1 MGRVYNALVRADR
14 LPGRDPIGRP
24 ESEDAGTQGHDQA
37 TSDTAT
43 RRHGDTAT
51 HNPATKRTA
60 QPSRVGLP
68 AFDFDATTQAASDAS
83 HANDSAFNNA
93 FDHEDQYC
101 NAFDQEDQY
110 PRAAFEFETDPPLSE
125 SFIGRATPPLMTP
138 QPPKPVAASPRPRVS
153 ASSSAN
159 PVAASPRP
167 CVAVSPQFVEPRE
180 VVNVKSLTLD
190 AQLAALTASD
200 ALVCERYRTLAVR
213 TTALA
218 ARRKAKTL
226 LVTSADDGEGKS
238 TIAANLAW
246 TMAQRTER
254 RVLLMDVN
262 LRASSVGRL
271 LKVAPA
277 RGWLEMIDAATEL
290 MDAAV
295 RIDPN
300 GLYVMLSQGAHQ
312 DAPLDGLMLNGA
324 LASARFE
331 KLMAALTERFDFVIL
346 DGPALLGSADAQQLA
361 AITDGTILV
370 TRAARTPHHRVTDAL
385 ELVPQ
390 DRRFGVVL
398 NESESPETTAPRSG
412 GRRSRV
418 GRLFGRA

>member
-1 MGRVYNALVRADR
+1 MGRVYNALMRADR

-24 ESEDAGTQGHDQA
+24 DSEDAGMQGHGDAA
-37 TSDTAT
+37 TSDAAT
-43 RRHGDTAT
+43 RRA
-51 HNPATKRTA
+51 A
-60 QPSRVGLP
+60 QPSRVDAAHLP
-68 AFDFDATTQAASDAS
+68 AFDFDVTTQAASDAS
-83 HANDSAFNNA
+83 RANDSVFNNA
-93 FDHEDQYC
+93 FDHEAQYR
-101 NAFDQEDQY
+101 NAFDHE
-110 PRAAFEFETDPPLSE
+110 AAGRIASFEFETDAPLSE
-125 SFIGRATPPLMTP
+125 SFIGRATPPLLTP
-138 QPPKPVAASPRPRVS
+138 QPSKQVAASPRPRVPASQS
-153 ASSSAN
+153 ASPVTVSPRP
-159 PVAASPRP
+159 PVAA
-167 CVAVSPQFVEPRE
+167 SPQFVEPRE

-190 AQLAALTASD
+190 ARLAALTASD
-200 ALVCERYRTLAVR
+200 ALVCERYRTLTVR

-271 LKVAPA
+271 LKIAPA
-277 RGWLEMIDAATEL
+277 RGWLEMTDTTTEL
-290 MDAAV
+290 TDAVV

-300 GLYVMLSQGAHQ
+300 GLYVMLPQGAHQ
-312 DAPLDGLMLNGA
+312 DAPLDGLMLDGA
-324 LASARFE
+324 LASTRFE
-331 KLMAALTERFDFVIL
+331 KLMAALVERFDFVIL
-346 DGPALLGSADAQQLA
+346 DGPALLASADAQQLA

-370 TRAARTPHHRVTDAL
+370 ARAARTPHHRVTDAL

-398 NESESPETTAPRSG
+398 NESEAAETTAPRSG